1 MRSLPAYEDSK
12 AHAPHKDETKQI
24 NTKGKMG
31 LKMHRATSAA
41 ISPDAAQHKRMEIS
55 RLMSEFK
62 NTFSQNESCDEE
74 DSVSGSRRNFDK
86 YMKELWPAVLQ
97 RKSNHRLLTFI
108 LKDEAPLESSW

>member
-1 MRSLPAYEDSK
+1 MRSLQVYKDSK
-12 AHAPHKDETKQI
+12 AHAPHKNETEQI
-24 NTKGKMG
+24 NTKRKMG
-31 LKMHRATSAA
+31 LKMHWATSAA
-41 ISPDAAQHKRMEIS
+41 ISLDAAEYKRMEIS
-55 RLMSEFK
+55 CFMSEFK
-62 NTFSQNESCDEE
+62 NTFSQKESCDEE